1 MGGVLMRLKY
11 VQPTSLTWWTG
22 VGSVTLGILMVVDND
37 PWVVE
42 LASVVTLLTGGMAS
56 APKSSAKNTGN
67 AKVAGITGAIAL
79 AAGAVWTWG
88 EQLWDAVWGVF

>member
-42 LASVVTLLTGGMAS
+42 LASVVTLLTGGMDAS
-56 APKSSAKNTGN
+56 PAQLIGMGLGLI
-67 AKVAGITGAIAL
+67 GIRDKLEAMGRA
-79 AAGAVWTWG
+79 
-88 EQLWDAVWGVF
+88 